1 MNNTRFVY
9 IGKVMPDVRWHNK
22 YSVHPHHEL
31 IVILG
36 GVMHISG
43 KTQEL
48 TLRAGEAALYPA
60 GVHHWEQSD
69 ETQPVESCFIVFE
82 DPFFPPVRFW
92 SAAIRT
98 VSCSLCP
105 RRNI

>member
-1 MNNTRFVY
+1 MDPRFVY

-43 KTQEL
+43 RRQKL
-48 TLRAGEAALYPA
+48 TLRAGDA
-60 GVHHWEQSD
+60 VHPRHLS
-69 ETQPVESCFIVFE
+69 
-82 DPFFPPVRFW
+82 
-92 SAAIRT
+92 T
-98 VSCSLCP
+98 VLH
-105 RRNI
+105 RHG